1 MKNITRM
8 SPLRRGLLHIGLSL
22 AAAFTFPTIA
32 AAKTDSYPERSIR
45 LVLGFPP
52 GGSTDI
58 VARIV
63 AAQWSEELK
72 VPIVVDNRPG
82 ANATIGTASVATAA
96 PDGYTITL
104 AGLSPLVT
112 APLLTTTPYDP
123 IDSFSGISSVA
134 FTPEVL
140 AIHPDI
146 PAKNLDELVALSK
159 ERRINIS
166 SSGNGGLPHLTIE
179 QLRLKTG
186 GNFLHVPYKGASP
199 AVSDTVAGHV
209 DAVVMDLPAVLQFV
223 NSGKLKGIAL
233 FHNARHQ
240 SMSDVATSVEQGYPE
255 IQAVNWHAIL
265 APALTDEARLDV
277 LQKSLIQSIENKK
290 VQDKLVAAGFVPFTQ
305 PSREE
310 FTRYLQEEIKKWDAV
325 IKASNI
331 KIEN

>member
-1 MKNITRM
+1 MKKNGYT
-8 SPLRRGLLHIGLSL
+8 SKLRRNLLCVGMSL
-22 AAAFTFPTIA
+22 ATIGGLPSIAFGNTNN
-32 AAKTDSYPERSIR
+32 YPERSIR

-63 AAQWSEELK
+63 AEQWGEELK
-72 VPIVVDNRPG
+72 VPIVVDNKPG
-82 ANATIGTASVATAA
+82 ANATIGTAFVATSA

-112 APLLTTTPYDP
+112 APLLTKTPYDP
-123 IDSFSGISSVA
+123 IKSFSGISSVA

-140 AIHPDI
+140 AIHPDV
-146 PAKNLDELVALSK
+146 PAKNLNELVELSK
-159 ERRINIS
+159 QRRITIS

-223 NSGKLKGIAL
+223 MSGKLKGIAL
-233 FHNARHQ
+233 FHNQRHQ
-240 SMSDVATSVEQGYPE
+240 SMPEVATSVEQGFPE

-265 APALTDEARLDV
+265 TPANTDDSKLDV
-277 LQKSLIQSIENKK
+277 LQKSLLRSIQSPK
-290 VQDKLVAAGFVPFTQ
+290 VQEKLFAAGFVPFTQ
-305 PSREE
+305 TSRQE
-310 FTRYLQEEIKKWDAV
+310 FTQYLQNEINKWDGV
-325 IKASNI
+325 IKASSI